1 MEATVCEKNIG
12 PSYVVDVCKEAGL
25 SPGHHTEKHSRVAAA
40 AKSKAKN
47 RKSKKT
53 FKRRR
58 LFKKKEGSS
67 GTTSSELREG
77 KTNQF
82 VRVSIFVGSIE

>member
-1 MEATVCEKNIG
+1 MRKNIG
-12 PSYVVDVCKEAGL
+12 PSYVVDVCKVAGL
-25 SPGHHTEKHSRVAAA
+25 SPGHHIEKPSRVAAA
-40 AKSKAKN
+40 AKSKAKH

-58 LFKKKEGSS
+58 LFKKKERSS

-77 KTNQF
+77 KANQIM
-82 VRVSIFVGSIE
+82 RVSIFVGSI